1 MAGILGLFAVIPR
14 IDPLRENIAEFRSY
28 YDWFVVIFTIYMFV
42 VHAGVVA
49 FNLGY
54 EFDFTYLILVAAAGL
69 FYYSGV
75 VLTHAKQNWFV
86 GIRTPWTL
94 SSAGSLGTNP
104 RARRP
109 PLQTHRHPSRSS
121 ALLFGNYALYFLLVP
136 ALLTAGGTIV
146 YSYYLYE
153 RLDRTSRLPQG
164 RICKSLPPST
174 HSFAAYSLCI
184 LHATSARSGDSNK
197 APSSICFVAAAVFRV
212 GMGEPRR
219 RLVIR

>member
-1 MAGILGLFAVIPR
+1 MKTIHRFLLAAGFVVLSGILSLLAAPSLPAELVTNWDAAGNPNGTMQKTLALWLTPALMAGIFGLFAVIPG
-14 IDPLRENIAEFRSY
+14 IDPLRKNIAEFRPY
-28 YDWFVVIFTIYMFV
+28 YDWFVVIFTAYMLV

-54 EFDFTYLILVAAAGL
+54 EFNFTYLILVAAAGL

-94 SSAGSLGTNP
+94 SSEEVW
-104 RARRP
+104 AR
-109 PLQTHRHPSRSS
+109 THAVGGRLFKLT
-121 ALLFGNYALYFLLVP
+121 AILTIVGLLFGDYALYFLLVP

-153 RLDRTSRLPQG
+153 RLGRNSETTSG
-164 RICKSLPPST
+164 
-174 HSFAAYSLCI
+174 
-184 LHATSARSGDSNK
+184 SN
-197 APSSICFVAAAVFRV
+197 
-212 GMGEPRR
+212 
-219 RLVIR
+219 L

>member
-1 MAGILGLFAVIPR
+1 
-14 IDPLRENIAEFRSY
+14 
-28 YDWFVVIFTIYMFV
+28 MFV

-94 SSAGSLGTNP
+94 SSEEVWARTHALGGRLFKLT
-104 RARRP
+104 AI
-109 PLQTHRHPSRSS
+109 LTVVG
-121 ALLFGNYALYFLLVP
+121 LLFGNYALYFLLVP

-153 RLDRTSRLPQG
+153 RLDRTSGDYLRVESVSRYPRAL
-164 RICKSLPPST
+164 I
-174 HSFAAYSLCI
+174 SFAAYSLCI

-197 APSSICFVAAAVFRV
+197 APSSICFVAAAVFQGRN
-212 GMGEPRR
+212 G
-219 RLVIR
+219 

>member
-94 SSAGSLGTNP
+94 SSEGSLGTNP

-109 PLQTHRHPSRSS
+109 PLQTHRHPHGRRPTVRQLR
-121 ALLFGNYALYFLLVP
+121 ALLPPRPCTSDSRRHHRVLV
-136 ALLTAGGTIV
+136 
-146 YSYYLYE
+146 
-153 RLDRTSRLPQG
+153 LPL
-164 RICKSLPPST
+164 R
-174 HSFAAYSLCI
+174 
-184 LHATSARSGDSNK
+184 AT
-197 APSSICFVAAAVFRV
+197 
-212 GMGEPRR
+212 
-219 RLVIR
+219 